1 MASPKAPFLRLNRG
15 EFKKS
20 GLLAV
25 ARGIKEMT
33 TTNRTG
39 IHYAWIIL
47 TVTFACLFVGS
58 ALRSVPGIIMLSLE
72 REFHWSR
79 ETISGAVAVNLFL
92 FGLAGPFLGRLMDVH
107 GVKAITILLII
118 MVTLGAGG
126 SVLIQAP
133 WQLYLLWGGVI
144 GAGSGGTSMIMG
156 SAVVNRWFH
165 ERRGL
170 ALGILG
176 AAFSSGQ
183 LLFTPI
189 LMKLNMHEGWRT
201 STLFIVV
208 LLGLVV
214 LPLVIWLM
222 ADSPRLKGTGPY
234 GANGKPDTTLRP
246 DPNPM
251 RKAMAKPQFWLL
263 ACSFGICGL
272 TTSGLFQT
280 HLIPHGIEHGF
291 PEMTMAVSLGLMGAT
306 DVFGT
311 ILSGW
316 LCDRFG
322 KRWPLAVYYLIRGAT
337 LLLLPY
343 VESSGQLMAFSVVYG
358 LNWLSTIPATS
369 ALTADLFGKQN
380 VGVVF
385 GWICFAHQI
394 GAAIASYGAGYLHHL
409 VGNYTL
415 AFMASGLFAFVAT
428 GLVVLIKE

>member
-1 MASPKAPFLRLNRG
+1 ML
-15 EFKKS
+15 
-20 GLLAV
+20 
-25 ARGIKEMT
+25 T
-33 TTNRTG
+33 TTNRTC

-47 TVTFACLFVGS
+47 AVTFACLFVGS
-58 ALRSVPGIIMLSLE
+58 ALRSIPGIIMLSLE
-72 REFHWSR
+72 QEFHWDR

-92 FGLAGPFLGRLMDVH
+92 FGLAGPFLGRLMDVY
-107 GVKAITILLII
+107 GVKAITILLIVL
-118 MVTLGAGG
+118 VTFGAGS
-126 SVLIQAP
+126 SVLIQQP
-133 WQLYLLWGGVI
+133 WQLYLFWGVVI

-165 ERRGL
+165 KHRGL

-183 LLFTPI
+183 LIFTPI
-189 LMKLNMHEGWRT
+189 LMKLNIHEGWRT
-201 STLFIVV
+201 ATLFIVV
-208 LLGLVV
+208 LLALVV

-222 ADSPRLKGTGPY
+222 VDNPNLKGMRPY
-234 GANGKPDTTLRP
+234 GANGHTDTILRP
-246 DPNPM
+246 DTNPM
-251 RKAMAKPQFWLL
+251 RKVMANPQFWLL
-263 ACSFGICGL
+263 AFSFGICGL

-306 DVFGT
+306 DIFGT
-311 ILSGW
+311 IFSGW

-322 KRWPLAVYYLIRGAT
+322 KRWPLAFYYVLRGVT

-343 VESSGQLMAFSVVYG
+343 VESTEQLMAFSVVYG

-385 GWICFAHQI
+385 GWISFAHQV
-394 GAAIASYGAGYLHHL
+394 GAAIASYGAGYLHQI

-415 AFMASGLFAFVAT
+415 AFMVSGLFAFVAT

>member
-1 MASPKAPFLRLNRG
+1 
-15 EFKKS
+15 
-20 GLLAV
+20 
-25 ARGIKEMT
+25 MT
-33 TTNRTG
+33 TFKRKD
-39 IHYAWIIL
+39 IHYAWIVL
-47 TVTFACLFVGS
+47 AVTFVCLFVGS

-72 REFHWSR
+72 HEFQWHR
-79 ETISGAVAVNLFL
+79 ETISGAIAVNLFL
-92 FGLAGPFLGRLMDVH
+92 FGLAGPFLGRLMDVY
-107 GVKAITILLII
+107 GVKAITILLIVL
-118 MVTLGAGG
+118 VTLGAGG
-126 SVLIQAP
+126 TVLMQQP
-133 WQLYLLWGGVI
+133 WQLYLLWGVVI

-165 ERRGL
+165 DRRGL

-183 LLFTPI
+183 LIFTPI
-189 LMKLNMHEGWRT
+189 IMQLNMLEGWRT

-208 LLGLVV
+208 LLALVV
-214 LPLVIWLM
+214 LPLVIGLM
-222 ADSPRLKGTGPY
+222 ADTPSLKGLRPY
-234 GANGKPDTTLRP
+234 GANVQPDTKRYP

-251 RKAMAKPQFWLL
+251 RKAMANPQFWLL
-263 ACSFGICGL
+263 AFSFGICGL

-280 HLIPHGIEHGF
+280 HLITHGIEHGF

-322 KRWPLAVYYLIRGAT
+322 KRWPLAIYYLLRGVT

-343 VESSGQLMAFSVVYG
+343 VESTEQLMAFSVVYG

-394 GAAIASYGAGYLHHL
+394 GAAIASYGAGYIHHL
-409 VGNYTL
+409 VGDYTL
-415 AFMASGLFAFVAT
+415 AFMVSGLFAFVAT